1 MRTRTRA
8 HVKVGS
14 APARA
19 ARRRVRVRDPEDSP
33 GQGGCPPANP
43 KFPPSRLV
51 GAFDQVVEPLITE
64 ITCLRSHELRL
75 FHLVSAYFDSPSV
88 GTTGSQ
94 NDQENAHGAADRC
107 CLSFDVPIGGRR
119 SD

>member
-75 FHLVSAYFDSPSV
+75 FHLVSAISIRHRGELRAKRATRPRSY
-88 GTTGSQ
+88 Q
-94 NDQENAHGAADRC
+94 IRYAARC
-107 CLSFDVPIGGRR
+107 CRWR
-119 SD
+119 